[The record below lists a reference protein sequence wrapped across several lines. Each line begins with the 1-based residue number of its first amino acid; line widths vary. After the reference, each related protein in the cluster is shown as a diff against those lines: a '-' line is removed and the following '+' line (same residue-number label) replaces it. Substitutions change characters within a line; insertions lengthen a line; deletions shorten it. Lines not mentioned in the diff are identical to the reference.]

1 VRKYFSI
8 LLCLFFSCLLRAQ
21 ELPVVSISEKFD
33 DTSLSK
39 VIRLLKNKYDVK
51 IAYDDALVTGIT
63 IAGNYQ
69 NKSLTDFLDA
79 ILPPKGI
86 DYQVL
91 NGKIILTPGTLN
103 IDLKT
108 PSLFDLTVFGIITD
122 AQTGEMLP
130 NAVIRVAG
138 DSRGT
143 VSNKDGYFAL
153 TKVPSDT
160 STIEV
165 SYLGYEKNQVKLDP
179 VKSKKTIRISMAES
193 ILDLAEFTVVNLRGD
208 NLIQTGEEVSQISI
222 NPNNLTALPTL
233 GEIDI
238 FRSLQLLPGISGT
251 DETSSDLSIRSSPS
265 SHNLVLLDGFTI
277 YRLDHF
283 FGVFSAINPD
293 AVRDIQVYKGGFGAK
308 YGGRVSGV
316 VDITGKSGNFNEPEF
331 SLGVNLL
338 SARMS
343 VNAPL
348 NQGKGAIHLSYRRAF
363 TDIIRSNLFKQ
374 LYKNYREN
382 SNQLNSQ
389 TNNEQNEDLL
399 RPDFK
404 FSDINLK
411 ATYNVSKKDIA
422 SFSLYRGKD
431 ELNTNFDQ
439 IRRNNNTIL
448 STENTNEIADWGNL
462 GVGAIWSRNW
472 SSRYYTGLQLAY
484 STHNFQYDFESTD
497 RNENS
502 QITREYSANRMNE
515 VDDFQVNFRNE
526 LKIKKRHTLD
536 FGLNLS
542 SIKTINDVTID
553 GEVQQ
558 PDSKREQTGD
568 IIALY
573 ASDKF
578 RLTEKFSIDL
588 GFRSSITKLTNKNY
602 FGRRIGLS
610 YQISPTFKLKFSN
623 GEYFQFARQLY
634 YDDPRSNLQD
644 GWNLADDRLFSALK
658 SEHIIGGFNY
668 AKNGF
673 MLDVEYYQKEV
684 TGLVELT
691 VSHLVDPNRP
701 GDTRPRTTEST
712 GEDDIRGIDVLVQ
725 KKIGPY
731 QGWLSYTYSKANS
744 TYSQINNGETLP
756 SRLDQRN
763 EIKFVHIVELPRF
776 NFSATF
782 LYGSGK
788 PFYRPELRFIENG
801 QGEIVNYEI
810 LNTNKTI
817 ERLPAYHRLDLSA
830 AIKFENEEV
839 RGEFGISIL
848 NVYNHLNIQNRRL
861 NVNAIERSISNGE
874 VPQELYRDIVLL
886 DFTPSLFLN
895 LFF

>member
-1 VRKYFSI
+1 MRKYSCI
-8 LLCLFFSCLLRAQ
+8 LLFIFSSCLLKAQ
-21 ELPVVSISEKFD
+21 ELPVISISERFD
-33 DTSLSK
+33 NTSLSK

-63 IAGNYQ
+63 INGTYT
-69 NKSLTDFLDA
+69 KESLTDFLDT

-103 IDLKT
+103 INLNT
-108 PSLFDLTVFGIITD
+108 PSLFDLTVFGIVTD

-130 NAVIRVAG
+130 NAIIRVSG
-138 DSRGT
+138 DNRGAVT
-143 VSNKDGYFAL
+143 NKDGYFAL

-160 STIEV
+160 STLEV
-165 SYLGYEKNQVKLDP
+165 SYLGYEKNTIKLDP

-193 ILDLAEFTVVNLRGD
+193 TVDLAEFTVVSLRSD
-208 NLIQTGEEVSQISI
+208 NLIQTGGEVSQISI
-222 NPNNLTALPTL
+222 NTNNLTALPTL

-251 DETSSDLSIRSSPS
+251 DETSSDLSIRRSPS

-331 SLGVNLL
+331 SLGLNLL

-343 VNAPL
+343 LNAPL
-348 NQGKGAIHLSYRRAF
+348 NQGKGAIHFSYRRAF
-363 TDIIRSNLFKQ
+363 TDIIRSNLFKE

-382 SNQLNSQ
+382 SNQLTSQ
-389 TNNEQNEDLL
+389 NNNEQNEDLL

-404 FSDINLK
+404 FADVNLK
-411 ATYNVSKKDIA
+411 ATYNVSKKDIL
-422 SFSLYRGKD
+422 SLSLYRGND

-439 IRRNNNTIL
+439 ITRNNNVIV
-448 STENTNEIADWGNL
+448 STENTDEMADWNNL
-462 GVGAIWSRNW
+462 GIGAIWSRNW
-472 SSRYYTGLQLAY
+472 SSRYYSGLQLAY
-484 STHNFQYDFESTD
+484 SAHNFGYGFSTTD
-497 RNENS
+497 RDENG
-502 QITREYSANRMNE
+502 QITREFSANRLNE
-515 VDDFQVNFRNE
+515 VDDYQLNFRNE
-526 LKIKKRHTLD
+526 LKIKKRHNLD

-542 SIKTINDVTID
+542 SIETINDVVID
-553 GEVQQ
+553 GEMQQ
-558 PDSKREQTGD
+558 PSSNRQQAGD
-568 IIALY
+568 ILALY

-578 RLTEKFSIDL
+578 RLTEKLSLDL
-588 GFRSSITKLTNKNY
+588 GFRASITALTDENY
-602 FGRRIGLS
+602 FGRRLGLD
-610 YQISPTFKLKFSN
+610 YQVSPTFKLKFLN
-623 GEYFQFARQLY
+623 GQYFQFARQLF

-644 GWNLADDRLFSALK
+644 GWILADDRLFQALR

-668 AKNGF
+668 SKSGF
-673 MLDVEYYQKEV
+673 SLDVEYYQKQI

-691 VSHLVDPNRP
+691 VSHLANPNRP
-701 GDTRPRTTEST
+701 GDTRPITTVSN
-712 GEDDIRGIDVLVQ
+712 GEDEIHGVDVLVQ
-725 KKIGPY
+725 QKIGPY

-744 TYSQINNGETLP
+744 IYSQINNGEKLP

-763 EIKFVHIVELPRF
+763 EIKFVHILELPKF

-788 PFYRPELRFIENG
+788 PFYRPELMFIENG
-801 QGEIVNYEI
+801 QGQIINYEI

-830 AIKFENEEV
+830 AVKFENDEL
-839 RGEFGISIL
+839 RGDFGISIL
-848 NVYNHLNIQNRRL
+848 NVYNHLNIQSRRL
-861 NVNAIERSISNGE
+861 NVNAIERTIANGE
-874 VPQELYRDIVLL
+874 VPQELFRDIVLL